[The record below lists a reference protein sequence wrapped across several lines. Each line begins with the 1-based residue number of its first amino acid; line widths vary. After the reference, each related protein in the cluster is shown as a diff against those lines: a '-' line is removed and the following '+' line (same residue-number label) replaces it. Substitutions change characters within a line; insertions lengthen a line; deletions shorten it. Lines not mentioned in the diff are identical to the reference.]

1 MLVNFTEMEKMGSLI
16 SRLVGKYIY
25 RKQSLTKCKDSSPDT
40 ILIYPRPGEMC
51 IILNGKFYSVP
62 HDQVKFQ
69 TLAYRILAASLEDA
83 MKEDPKEQL
92 GKMIYSGAFMDNKK
106 PSE

>member
-1 MLVNFTEMEKMGSLI
+1 MLANYTEKEKMGSSILKW
-16 SRLVGKYIY
+16 VQKFIY
-25 RKQSLTKCKDSSPDT
+25 PRSLSKDSNPNLPDT

-51 IILNGKFYSVP
+51 VILNGKFYSVP

-69 TLAYRILAASLEDA
+69 TLAYRILAASLE
-83 MKEDPKEQL
+83 
-92 GKMIYSGAFMDNKK
+92 GTFDNKK